1 MKARSQT
8 KEAVGRLDSL
18 EDFVAKR
25 GAAFYGL
32 PPNSGT
38 RVLARETWKV
48 PEQYP
53 FGDQLL
59 DCQQICI
66 LDNLN
71 ITCFSVR
78 TYALLHTE
86 HTAYLNYSLSVV
98 IVVKT

>member
-1 MKARSQT
+1 M
-8 KEAVGRLDSL
+8 GRLDSL

-59 DCQQICI
+59 DCQRICL
-66 LDNLN
+66 LDSLN
-71 ITCFSVR
+71 MSCFV
-78 TYALLHTE
+78 LD
-86 HTAYLNYSLSVV
+86 
-98 IVVKT
+98 

>member
-59 DCQQICI
+59 DCQQICL
-66 LDNLN
+66 LDSLN
-71 ITCFSVR
+71 TACVR
-78 TYALLHTE
+78 TYALLHT
-86 HTAYLNYSLSVV
+86 AYLYYSLSMS
-98 IVVKT
+98 